1 MSPTE
6 EEKIEE
12 RKEEVTKTQSIPCTL
27 QTLVAQTSSALNLAF
42 EGTSIEEIER
52 HIVKGA
58 KH

>member
-6 EEKIEE
+6 TEEMEE

-27 QTLVAQTSSALNLAF
+27 QTLAVQTSSTLNIAF